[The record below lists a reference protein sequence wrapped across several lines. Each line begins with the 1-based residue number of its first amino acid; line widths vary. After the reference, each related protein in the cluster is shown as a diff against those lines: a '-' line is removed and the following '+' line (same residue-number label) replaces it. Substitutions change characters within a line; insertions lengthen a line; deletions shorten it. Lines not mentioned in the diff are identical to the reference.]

1 MSRISA
7 NADKVAW
14 RVVDGEA
21 VIVHADSSAYY
32 GLNSTGTF
40 IWEAIATAPLAAE
53 EIAARLGERY
63 GLEGHA
69 ARADVD
75 AFLASLGDEG
85 LLLEAADAAA
95 GSPGSA
101 ASGRS
106 PAPAGYERPALA
118 RFGELE
124 QLVLSGE

>member
-1 MSRISA
+1 MSLIAA

-14 RVVDGEA
+14 RVVDGDA

-40 IWEAIATAPLAAE
+40 IWEAIATAPLAVE
-53 EIAARLGERY
+53 EIAARLSARY
-63 GLEGHA
+63 GLERETV
-69 ARADVD
+69 RADVD
-75 AFLASLGDEG
+75 AFVASLGGEG
-85 LLLEAADAAA
+85 LLLEAVDPTTR
-95 GSPGSA
+95 SLTSVPSC
-101 ASGRS
+101 SGRPS
-106 PAPAGYERPALA
+106 ADYERPTLA

>member
-1 MSRISA
+1 MSRIGA

-40 IWEAIATAPLAAE
+40 IWEAIAATPLAAE

-63 GLEGHA
+63 GLEPGA
-69 ARADVD
+69 ARVDVD
-75 AFLASLGDEG
+75 AFVTSLGGEG
-85 LLLEAADAAA
+85 LLLEAADTATGAIASPLVARAA
-95 GSPGSA
+95 PG
-101 ASGRS
+101 
-106 PAPAGYERPALA
+106 GYEPPALA
-118 RFGELE
+118 KFGELE

>member
-1 MSRISA
+1 MSLIAA

-14 RVVDGEA
+14 RVVDGDA

-40 IWEAIATAPLAAE
+40 IWEAIATAPLAVE
-53 EIAARLGERY
+53 EIAARLSARY
-63 GLEGHA
+63 GLERETV
-69 ARADVD
+69 RADVD
-75 AFLASLGDEG
+75 AFVASLGGEG
-85 LLLEAADAAA
+85 LLLEAVDPTTRSLTSVPS
-95 GSPGSA
+95 G
-101 ASGRS
+101 SGRPS
-106 PAPAGYERPALA
+106 ADYERPTLA

>member
-1 MSRISA
+1 MSLIAA

-14 RVVDGEA
+14 RVVDGDA

-40 IWEAIATAPLAAE
+40 IWEAIATAPLAVE
-53 EIAARLGERY
+53 EIAARLSARY
-63 GLEGHA
+63 GLERETV
-69 ARADVD
+69 RADVD
-75 AFLASLGDEG
+75 AFVASLGGEG
-85 LLLEAADAAA
+85 LLLEAVDPSTRSLTSVPS
-95 GSPGSA
+95 G
-101 ASGRS
+101 SGRPS
-106 PAPAGYERPALA
+106 ADYERPTLA

>member
-40 IWEAIATAPLAAE
+40 LWEAIATAPMGADDL
-53 EIAARLGERY
+53 AARLSERY
-63 GLEGHA
+63 GVAREA
-69 ARADVD
+69 VRADVD
-75 AFLASLGDEG
+75 AFLSSLGDEG
-85 LLLEAADAAA
+85 LLQEHGPAAGAAPPPPAGAAAA
-95 GSPGSA
+95 GA
-101 ASGRS
+101 
-106 PAPAGYERPALA
+106 YEPPALA
-118 RFGELE
+118 KFGELE

>member
-53 EIAARLGERY
+53 EIAARLGARY
-63 GLEGHA
+63 GLDREA
-69 ARADVD
+69 VRDDVD
-75 AFLASLGDEG
+75 AFVASLGSEG
-85 LLLEAADAAA
+85 LLLDAAGPVA
-95 GSPGSA
+95 GHPASI
-101 ASGRS
+101 ASGSGRAS
-106 PAPAGYERPALA
+106 GGYERPTLA
-118 RFGELE
+118 KFGELE

>member
-1 MSRISA
+1 MSQISA

-40 IWEAIATAPLAAE
+40 LWEAIAAAPVAADDLAM
-53 EIAARLGERY
+53 RLSERY
-63 GLEGHA
+63 GVARETV
-69 ARADVD
+69 RADVD
-75 AFLASLGDEG
+75 AFLSSLGGEG
-85 LLLEAADAAA
+85 LLQEAAPAA
-95 GSPGSA
+95 GA
-101 ASGRS
+101 A
-106 PAPAGYERPALA
+106 PPLPAGAGAAGPYEPPALA
-118 RFGELE
+118 KFGELE